1 MITKKYGPQFDQT
14 KYGQAIEY
22 YGKSTDSKPVDG
34 SVMNGAAF
42 IEMDTGK
49 VYLFDK
55 STAIWIEM

>member
-1 MITKKYGPQFDQT
+1 MITKKYGPQHDRT
-14 KYGQAIEY
+14 KHGQAIEY